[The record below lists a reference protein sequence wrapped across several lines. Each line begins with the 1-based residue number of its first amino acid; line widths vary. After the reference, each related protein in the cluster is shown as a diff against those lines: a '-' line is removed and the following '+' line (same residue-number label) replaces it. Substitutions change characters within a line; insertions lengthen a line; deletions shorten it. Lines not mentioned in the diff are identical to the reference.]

1 MGGAGQG
8 IIERASMRVKASG
21 ELEMGT
27 LRVDTDFDAL
37 LPKDV
42 TQKVSAANE
51 QIWVAK
57 PEASPKSETD

>member
-1 MGGAGQG
+1 MGGQG

-57 PEASPKSETD
+57 PEAGPKSETH

>member
-1 MGGAGQG
+1 VQEE
-8 IIERASMRVKASG
+8 IQQRRNP
-21 ELEMGT
+21 

-51 QIWVAK
+51 QM
-57 PEASPKSETD
+57 

>member
-1 MGGAGQG
+1 
-8 IIERASMRVKASG
+8 MRVKASG

-27 LRVDTDFDAL
+27 LRVNTDFDAL

-42 TQKVSAANE
+42 TQNVSAANE